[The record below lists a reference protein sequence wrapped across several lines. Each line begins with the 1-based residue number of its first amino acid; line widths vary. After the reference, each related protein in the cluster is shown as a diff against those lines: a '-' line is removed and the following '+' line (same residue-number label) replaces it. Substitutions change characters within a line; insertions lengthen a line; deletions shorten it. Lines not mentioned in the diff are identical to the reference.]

1 MKLGLLERVAP
12 KRNEK
17 LWTGAFE
24 KKKGRGGGR
33 TGTGAK

>member
-17 LWTGAFE
+17 LWTGALE
-24 KKKGRGGGR
+24 KKKGGGR
-33 TGTGAK
+33 

>member
-1 MKLGLLERVAP
+1 MVKLGLLERVAP

-24 KKKGRGGGR
+24 KKKGGGR

>member
-24 KKKGRGGGR
+24 KKKGGGR
-33 TGTGAK
+33 

>member
-24 KKKGRGGGR
+24 KKREGGR
-33 TGTGAK
+33 